1 MIARQV
7 EAAQRSLDQLL
18 TQQLGEDSALRS
30 LLSPEEGNAFIVAV
44 RSQVGQALQV
54 QADAIVGEFS
64 LDRADSALSRLVR
77 ELKDR
82 HGDLERHFGERV
94 ASVIGEFSLDNKD
107 SALSR
112 LVGRV
117 EQAQGHSG

>member
-18 TQQLGEDSALRS
+18 TQHLGEDSALRS

-77 ELKDR
+77 E
-82 HGDLERHFGERV
+82 EFG
-94 ASVIGEFSLDNKD
+94 
-107 SALSR
+107 
-112 LVGRV
+112 
-117 EQAQGHSG
+117 